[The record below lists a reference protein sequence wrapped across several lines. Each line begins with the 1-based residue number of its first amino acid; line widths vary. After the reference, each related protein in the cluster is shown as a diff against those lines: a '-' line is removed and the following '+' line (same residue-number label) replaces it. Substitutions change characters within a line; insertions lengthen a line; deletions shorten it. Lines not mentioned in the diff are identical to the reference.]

1 MWLDVFKNIAMHK
14 AFLTKLIFREK
25 KGSKVRFLIQDIF
38 TSGQSEC
45 SALVSVQSK
54 RGLYS
59 YVSSVVVQG
68 NKTIN
73 HNTKVA
79 HTLHPLLA
87 IEILLA
93 RFDILPDGFLV
104 LDLEAI

>member
-1 MWLDVFKNIAMHK
+1 M
-14 AFLTKLIFREK
+14 
-25 KGSKVRFLIQDIF
+25 
-38 TSGQSEC
+38 
-45 SALVSVQSK
+45 
-54 RGLYS
+54 
-59 YVSSVVVQG
+59 SSVVVQG